1 MFYYNGIFFCN
12 FAVLREFLT
21 FIILNLML
29 VRSKTR
35 RRFLFPVFFG
45 AMVLLAAGLV
55 SGQQTRST
63 PYRSVIQVS
72 GLVVTGDSLAPV
84 PFTTVWVKNS
94 RRGTIT
100 DYYGFFSI
108 AVHERDT
115 LRFSAVGFKDYQFV
129 VPDTLTHNRYSAIQV
144 MTRDTIYLAET
155 VIYPWPTREQ
165 FRHAFIHTE
174 VPDDDYDR
182 AMRNLARAEMKERLK
197 HYPMDGSMNF
207 RHLMNQQSNRLY
219 YAGQAPPMRI
229 FDPLAWG
236 QFIQAWREGKFKR
249 SD

>member
-1 MFYYNGIFFCN
+1 MPQSFPAIQSKPKRRSGLRRQWSALFLPGII
-12 FAVLREFLT
+12 AVL
-21 FIILNLML
+21 
-29 VRSKTR
+29 
-35 RRFLFPVFFG
+35 G
-45 AMVLLAAGLV
+45 LALAGLA
-55 SGQQTRST
+55 SGQDPVR
-63 PYRSVIQVS
+63 PAFRNVIQVS
-72 GLVVTGDSLAPV
+72 GLVVTGDSLAPI
-84 PFTTVWVKNS
+84 PFTTVWVKNT

-108 AVHERDT
+108 AVYERDT
-115 LRFSAVGFKDYQFV
+115 LRFSAVGFKDHEFI
-129 VPDTLTHNRYSAIQV
+129 VPDTLTQSRYSAVQV

-174 VPDDDYDR
+174 IPDDDYDR

-207 RHLMNQQSNRLY
+207 RHLMNQQADRLY

-236 QFIQAWREGKFKR
+236 QFIQAWREGRFR
-249 SD
+249 QSD